1 MSTAHNKLPLP
12 WPQEQLIGALV
23 PAFADRHAEP
33 VRLPD
38 LPAPRPAEPAGTDL
52 VVGMARV
59 DRTGRVRERSVF
71 DALDWRPGQRLS
83 LETLDEVIVLV
94 ADPAGHHRVDKR
106 GAVTLPAAAR
116 QMCGIELGPALVLT
130 GSACEHTLFVH
141 SAKILT
147 RLLADFYHG
156 ILGGSR

>member
-1 MSTAHNKLPLP
+1 MSTRRHQPP
-12 WPQEQLIGALV
+12 PQRPSEQLISALV
-23 PAFADRHAEP
+23 PDFAARQTEP

-38 LPAPRPAEPAGTDL
+38 LPAPHAGQHSKSDM

-71 DALDWRPGQRLS
+71 DALGWRPGQRLW
-83 LETLDEVIVLV
+83 LESRGEVIVLV
-94 ADPAGHHRVDKR
+94 ADPTGHHRVDTR

-116 QMCGIELGPALVLT
+116 QMCGIDRGPALVLT
-130 GSACEHTLFVH
+130 GIPREHTLLVY
-141 SAKILT
+141 AAATLT
-147 RLLADFYHG
+147 RLLADFHHE

>member
-1 MSTAHNKLPLP
+1 MPD
-12 WPQEQLIGALV
+12 
-23 PAFADRHAEP
+23 FAERQTEP

-38 LPAPRPAEPAGTDL
+38 LPAHRSAEPAETDM

-71 DALDWRPGQRLS
+71 DALGWRPAQRLR
-83 LETLDEVIVLV
+83 LEIRGEVIVLV
-94 ADPAGHHRVDKR
+94 ADPAGRHRVDKR

-116 QMCGIELGPALVLT
+116 QMCGIERGPALVLT
-130 GSACEHTLFVH
+130 GIRCNQTLLVHT
-141 SAKILT
+141 AEILT
-147 RLLADFYHG
+147 RLLADFHHE